1 MRRRGTPYRGLL
13 YAGLCLTPAG
23 LRVVEFNARFGD
35 PETQVILDRL
45 GTPLAPLLHAAAV
58 GDLAG
63 TLASTG
69 PPRWRPGAAVVVV
82 IAAEGYPENP
92 VKGEKIK
99 FFEAERTVMTRP
111 GDPDQRQHSYVLH
124 AGTATDAAG
133 DLVSA
138 GGRVLNVVG
147 SGPDIATARAR
158 AYQLAATISLRG
170 GWYRHDIA
178 AAALAAENRDP
189 PGGLGGRVPPK
200 GGLGGRVPPKG
211 GLGGRVPPGAGGVW
225 GGSFPPRQ

>member
-1 MRRRGTPYRGLL
+1 M
-13 YAGLCLTPAG
+13 
-23 LRVVEFNARFGD
+23 
-35 PETQVILDRL
+35 
-45 GTPLAPLLHAAAV
+45 
-58 GDLAG
+58 
-63 TLASTG
+63 
-69 PPRWRPGAAVVVV
+69 

-111 GDPDQRQHSYVLH
+111 GDPDPLSGQAYVLH

-138 GGRVLNVVG
+138 GGRVLNTVG

-178 AAALAAENRDP
+178 AAENRSGGTGSP
-189 PGGLGGRVPPK
+189 PHGGSGGMGPSQGGSGGMGPPGKKSRGGLGGIVPPETIE
-200 GGLGGRVPPKG
+200 P
-211 GLGGRVPPGAGGVW
+211 
-225 GGSFPPRQ
+225 

>member
-1 MRRRGTPYRGLL
+1 
-13 YAGLCLTPAG
+13 
-23 LRVVEFNARFGD
+23 
-35 PETQVILDRL
+35 
-45 GTPLAPLLHAAAV
+45 
-58 GDLAG
+58 
-63 TLASTG
+63 
-69 PPRWRPGAAVVVV
+69 VVVV

-99 FFEAERTVMTRP
+99 FFEAERAVMTLP
-111 GDPDQRQHSYVLH
+111 GDPDTQSGQAYVLH

-147 SGPDIATARAR
+147 SGADIAAARAR

-178 AAALAAENRDP
+178 A
-189 PGGLGGRVPPK
+189 RV
-200 GGLGGRVPPKG
+200 
-211 GLGGRVPPGAGGVW
+211 
-225 GGSFPPRQ
+225 

>member
-1 MRRRGTPYRGLL
+1 M
-13 YAGLCLTPAG
+13 
-23 LRVVEFNARFGD
+23 V
-35 PETQVILDRL
+35 LDRL
-45 GTPLAPLLHAAAV
+45 GTPLTPLLHAAAV

-111 GDPDQRQHSYVLH
+111 GDPDPLSGQAYVLH

-147 SGPDIATARAR
+147 SGSDIATARAR

-178 AAALAAENRDP
+178 AAAAGTENRDP
-189 PGGLGGRVPPK
+189 QGSGGTGSPPQGGSGGMGPPRSRGGLGGIVPPETIE
-200 GGLGGRVPPKG
+200 P
-211 GLGGRVPPGAGGVW
+211 
-225 GGSFPPRQ
+225 

>member
-35 PETQVILDRL
+35 PETQVVLDRL
-45 GTPLAPLLHAAAV
+45 GDHPLAPLLHAAAV

-111 GDPDQRQHSYVLH
+111 GDPDQQHSYVLH

-189 PGGLGGRVPPK
+189 PRGSGGTGSPPRSK
-200 GGLGGRVPPKG
+200 GGLGGIGPPEKKSRG
-211 GLGGRVPPGAGGVW
+211 GL

>member
-1 MRRRGTPYRGLL
+1 M
-13 YAGLCLTPAG
+13 
-23 LRVVEFNARFGD
+23 
-35 PETQVILDRL
+35 
-45 GTPLAPLLHAAAV
+45 
-58 GDLAG
+58 
-63 TLASTG
+63 
-69 PPRWRPGAAVVVV
+69 

-99 FFEAERTVMTRP
+99 FFDAERTVMTRP
-111 GDPDQRQHSYVLH
+111 GNPDPLSWQAGTWLAESGQAYVLH
-124 AGTATDAAG
+124 AGTAADAAG

-178 AAALAAENRDP
+178 A
-189 PGGLGGRVPPK
+189 GL
-200 GGLGGRVPPKG
+200 
-211 GLGGRVPPGAGGVW
+211 
-225 GGSFPPRQ
+225 